1 MWLSLLASLAR
12 HFSQTGN
19 LVSAEPTTCCV
30 CAFIYYTKPS
40 DNYGGSRTI
49 YFPWNSVEVIFEF
62 DVGSLWVVSYGRR
75 KASTQTHRHTHTHY
89 THTHHTHHTHA
100 HTHTDTHT
108 HTYITHAHTHAHTHT
123 HYTHTPTHAR
133 THTYPPPSHTHTHTH
148 TYHTHTYTHTHTLH
162 THIHT
167 HAHITHT
174 HVCTRTR
181 RIPMPASDLVTALL
195 IVLLFLPL
203 VVVCS
208 HVCRFLFVRK
218 KSAKSKR
225 D

>member
-1 MWLSLLASLAR
+1 VWLSLLASLAR

-89 THTHHTHHTHA
+89 THTH
-100 HTHTDTHT
+100 THT
-108 HTYITHAHTHAHTHT
+108 HT
-123 HYTHTPTHAR
+123 R
-133 THTYPPPSHTHTHTH
+133 THTRTCSKDARQVLLAHCRSGPAGVSSEPPPALPPPHTGEEISYAFFIAVAFLCSRYSLALIKRILQMHLHIKARALASEHT
-148 TYHTHTYTHTHTLH
+148 
-162 THIHT
+162 
-167 HAHITHT
+167 
-174 HVCTRTR
+174 
-181 RIPMPASDLVTALL
+181 ASLA
-195 IVLLFLPL
+195 
-203 VVVCS
+203 
-208 HVCRFLFVRK
+208 
-218 KSAKSKR
+218 
-225 D
+225 